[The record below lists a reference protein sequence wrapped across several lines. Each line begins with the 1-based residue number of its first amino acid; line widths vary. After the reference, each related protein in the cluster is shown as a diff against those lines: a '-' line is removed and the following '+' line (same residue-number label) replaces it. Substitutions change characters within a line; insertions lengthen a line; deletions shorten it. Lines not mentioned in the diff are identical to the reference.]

1 MVTLT
6 PVEGNPF
13 EKKGAAPNMVPVEG
27 NPFAPAA
34 ASTGPKLE
42 FPDAPTIAN
51 LTVPGAITA
60 AMDPGYSITDV
71 LAAKY
76 GPSFTDDPRK
86 RQAILARSLPG
97 AKPVNDRFGN
107 PMIEYEGKKYYAS
120 RPGEVDAMDVARVTN
135 PLNQAAL
142 VAGMATGGLGL
153 LPAMGVGSL
162 LGGGASVAEDVL
174 ANAASG
180 DRLTN
185 IDPKKAAFSAGIG
198 AAAPPAVSLLR
209 GAATLGRNVL
219 GYGDNLST
227 LHPEARKALLE
238 RLAADEISGR
248 SVTALNPELT
258 LAEAGPNLFA
268 TAQGAVTAPKNTAT
282 KQFID
287 LLRQRNEGTNAAL
300 GREVEAALG
309 PAGPDQLAY
318 AKALS
323 AEKSLDLNPRYA
335 NIWQTATD
343 VDPTSVVK
351 RIDAMLAKT
360 DPATAEG
367 RVLTAF
373 KSKLVS
379 SPAQPSQRIAVTDPR
394 TGRILRY
401 RDIPSQPAKYVTDPQ
416 VLHSIKRDL
425 GSTLIYG
432 DPSLGVDAA
441 AVRQGAGKKA
451 YESLSSLLKYK
462 VPGYRDATSAAEDF
476 FKRIEG
482 LKLGYDVLDVGK
494 TAAPPGV
501 FNAQVTP
508 KNIAD
513 VRAGARARIENTLGT
528 KENDLQALRGA
539 IADTGDWRRQ
549 ALERL
554 YGPDAVNQLAGAV
567 DLRQTMRSNYGNL
580 LQGSQTATR
589 TASEADLAARAKG
602 SNVRELLPPST
613 SPTGL
618 ALNVGASAL
627 DKMRNVLPALG
638 KEKFYPSLTR
648 SLALQGPE
656 RDLFVRRLLEE
667 EARRRGINAATIGA
681 GPMVSG
687 LLGQ

>member
-1 MVTLT
+1 MVTFT

-13 EKKGAAPNMVPVEG
+13 EKKGTAPNMVPVEG
-27 NPFAPAA
+27 NPFETAP
-34 ASTGPKLE
+34 TTPQLE
-42 FPDAPTIAN
+42 FPDAPTIAKLN
-51 LTVPGAITA
+51 VPGAISA

-76 GPSFTDDPRK
+76 GPTFTDDPRK

-135 PLNQAAL
+135 PVNQAGL
-142 VAGMATGGLGL
+142 MVGMATGGLGL
-153 LPAMGVGSL
+153 LPAMGAGGF
-162 LGGGASVAEDVL
+162 LGGGASVTEDVL

-209 GAATLGRNVL
+209 GAVTFGRNVL
-219 GYGDNLST
+219 GFGDNISL
-227 LHPEARKALLE
+227 LNPEARKALLE
-238 RLAADEISGR
+238 RFAADEISGR

-300 GREVEAALG
+300 GREVESALG

-343 VDPTSVVK
+343 VDPSSVVK
-351 RIDAMLAKT
+351 RLDAMLAKT
-360 DPATAEG
+360 DPTTAEG

-373 KSKLVS
+373 KSKLIS
-379 SPAQPSQRIAVTDPR
+379 SPAQPAQRVPVLDPR
-394 TGRILRY
+394 TGKIIRY

-539 IADTGDWRRQ
+539 LADTGDWRRQ

-567 DLRQTMRSNYGNL
+567 DLRQTMRSNYGQLVGN
-580 LQGSQTATR
+580 SKTAIV
-589 TASEADLAARAKG
+589 TANAADLARRAEG
-602 SNVRELLPPST
+602 SNIRRLFPPGT
-613 SPTGL
+613 TLTG
-618 ALNVGASAL
+618 AGLNAGAAVF
-627 DKMRNVLPALG
+627 DKLKNTIPALG
-638 KEKFYPSLTR
+638 KESLYPSLTK

-656 RDLFVRRLLEE
+656 RDLFVRRLFEE
-667 EARRRGINAATIGA
+667 EARRRGINALTA
-681 GPMVSG
+681 GGTPMISG
-687 LLGQ
+687 LLGGP